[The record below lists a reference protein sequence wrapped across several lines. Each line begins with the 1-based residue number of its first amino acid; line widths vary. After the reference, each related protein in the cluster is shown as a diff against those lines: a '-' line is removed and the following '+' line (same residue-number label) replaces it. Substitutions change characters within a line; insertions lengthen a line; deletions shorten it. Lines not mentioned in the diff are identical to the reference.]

1 MNKLISK
8 IVGVALGLTLAVG
21 TGVAIGV
28 NGNVSKAE
36 AATETLIIDGAQLNS
51 STATSG
57 DTDKVYDGYTIC
69 FSSGAKQQSSSG
81 TNKFTDKAIFIG
93 KSGTYIY
100 NKTALPD
107 NVTKFEI
114 YANKGAS
121 AKVSIGVNFS
131 STAISAYDSTLSTTY
146 TATLSSTDN
155 VYDCSSKLATGTKY
169 FWYQVTNANNSQVQ
183 FRITYTTSAA
193 SVSSVTVNGDM
204 TKKSYTTVESWDRS
218 GLSASVAMSD
228 SSSYSGDIDWSYNPI
243 SPSAYARSNENEVS
257 NGSLSVIAS
266 AGGVD
271 GNKTVTGINVN
282 YATVAQGLSVIPNV
296 NDSVSDSIVK
306 GIVSRI
312 SSIDTGSYGNATYFI
327 SDDGETT
334 SDELEIYRGYGVDGA
349 HFTNTNDLMVGDSD
363 VTLHETHENL
373 PENGSIKWSSSD
385 SSVATIGESSAVLHA
400 VSAGT
405 ATIYAKIFDNN
416 NVEQASNSIVV
427 TVTEPILSI
436 GDLVY
441 FSAEYNSTTYY
452 LCALGGSESSS
463 SNESDKIVFTV
474 LAGSEDDSYAFKS
487 GDNYLKCTASSPYLG
502 SGSEIDRT
510 TSWTVV
516 SDGTNNII
524 TSVSS
529 TTRKL
534 MWNYNSGSPRYG
546 AYTNTSATMLYPELT
561 KVIVTDPTTLSMN
574 TAAMTLGAGEQSEAL
589 TFTTDSPSATF
600 NWISEDT
607 SKATVTNG
615 VVTGVANSG
624 AVKIYVYFDT
634 NGNGQFDL
642 GTDLSAYCTV
652 TLVAPSIDYST
663 ITYGGTGVKVTSS
676 NKGSYIKDGAKII
689 MAHADEVVA
698 GAYGNFMLP
707 SNENVTF
714 GNNTVVI
721 GDGTEQLT
729 SFTIL
734 ELEASSN
741 GFYLKMKNGKYL
753 SNLSSSAKAG
763 NFAATDTGTT
773 EWVVSENGIYDFSNE
788 DYATIRFNPTANQER
803 FKTYASTF
811 GDNIDVYS
819 FLEYTDEAEAYA
831 SNFLN
836 SGLCGSDN
844 NTKADSTIWGQ
855 QRTAFLALSIGAQTL
870 LANGQANENAT
881 NNIQKCLA
889 RYDRVI
895 YLHYTAEA
903 ASYPDFMNRVA
914 NNFVAPKTANTL
926 FGVTNS
932 TTMSAIVV
940 ITAILGFT
948 TLGGY
953 FFLRKKK
960 EN

>member
-1 MNKLISK
+1 M
-8 IVGVALGLTLAVG
+8 
-21 TGVAIGV
+21 
-28 NGNVSKAE
+28 
-36 AATETLIIDGAQLNS
+36 
-51 STATSG
+51 
-57 DTDKVYDGYTIC
+57 
-69 FSSGAKQQSSSG
+69 
-81 TNKFTDKAIFIG
+81 
-93 KSGTYIY
+93 
-100 NKTALPD
+100 
-107 NVTKFEI
+107 
-114 YANKGAS
+114 
-121 AKVSIGVNFS
+121 
-131 STAISAYDSTLSTTY
+131 
-146 TATLSSTDN
+146 DN

-243 SPSAYARSNENEVS
+243 SPSAYARSNKNEVS

-312 SSIDTGSYGNATYFI
+312 SSIDTGSYGSATYFI

-349 HFTNTNDLMVGDSD
+349 HFTNTNDLMVGDTVVVSGTLTNYSGTKEFTTGSSILSLSRPESKNPLITITETNFTIKVGDFD

-405 ATIYAKIFDNN
+405 ATIYAKIFDND

-502 SGSEIDRT
+502 SGPEIDRT

-546 AYTNTSATMLYPELT
+546 AYTNTSATMFYPELT

-819 FLEYTDEAEAYA
+819 FLEYTDEAETYA
-831 SNFLN
+831 SNFLK

-914 NNFVAPKTANTL
+914 NNFVTPKTANTL